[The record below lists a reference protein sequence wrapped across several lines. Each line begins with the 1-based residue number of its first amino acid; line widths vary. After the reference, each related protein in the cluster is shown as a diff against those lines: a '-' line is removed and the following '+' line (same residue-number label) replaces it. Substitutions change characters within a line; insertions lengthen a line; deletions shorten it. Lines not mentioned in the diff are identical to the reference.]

1 MSDKKITLFKNSSI
15 SLLSQIV
22 NMLFTFAT
30 RSLFIKY
37 IGVELLGL
45 NSTFSSVL
53 NALSLA
59 ELGFQSAVVYNLYKP
74 LHDGNQDEI
83 NAIMNILKTIYRGVG
98 IFFAAATFLVTPFLK
113 TIVTGIAVTRIIYV
127 YFWLQALASVCTYFL
142 AYKRAILYAD
152 QKDYVSKTIDL
163 LCAVA
168 FNIAQCVSL
177 VIFHSY
183 IAYLLLKVAQTY
195 TSNIVV
201 HLFCKRHYPYL
212 KAGKMDTDRLKIIL
226 LNVRDVFVGRI
237 AGFTYN
243 STDNLVISSFVSTIS
258 VGFFVNYTTIS
269 ASLKTITN
277 SALSPVIPVLGNHLL
292 DEQDGSKRERLFY
305 LNTFVRYLIALV
317 IVIPMGIL
325 MDDFICMWVGK
336 SMVLDKSIVI
346 LLCLDFYIHLVH
358 SATCDFINSAGL
370 FKSDKY
376 IEALGAVCNIV
387 TSIVLV
393 HYLGIAGV
401 LVGTVISQMVFWVGR
416 SIIVYRECLHLGV
429 SQYVRYWMKNVFYI
443 VVATAIT
450 AVILFIYSRIAIA
463 NMFARFIIGGV
474 LAEGIIAAVIILLL
488 GHTEEMKTL
497 KKIIIRK

>member
-1 MSDKKITLFKNSSI
+1 
-15 SLLSQIV
+15 
-22 NMLFTFAT
+22 MLFTFLT

-98 IFFAAATFLVTPFLK
+98 IFFVAATFLVTPFLK
-113 TIVTGIAVTRIIYV
+113 TIVTGIAVTPIIYV
-127 YFWLQALASVCTYFL
+127 YFWLQALAAVCTYFL

-177 VIFHSY
+177 VMFHSY

-212 KAGKMDTDRLKIIL
+212 KAGKMD
-226 LNVRDVFVGRI
+226 
-237 AGFTYN
+237 
-243 STDNLVISSFVSTIS
+243 
-258 VGFFVNYTTIS
+258 
-269 ASLKTITN
+269 
-277 SALSPVIPVLGNHLL
+277 
-292 DEQDGSKRERLFY
+292 
-305 LNTFVRYLIALV
+305 TFVRYLIALV

-429 SQYVRYWMKNVFYI
+429 SQYVRYWMKNIFYI

-463 NMFARFIIGGV
+463 NMFTRFIIGGV